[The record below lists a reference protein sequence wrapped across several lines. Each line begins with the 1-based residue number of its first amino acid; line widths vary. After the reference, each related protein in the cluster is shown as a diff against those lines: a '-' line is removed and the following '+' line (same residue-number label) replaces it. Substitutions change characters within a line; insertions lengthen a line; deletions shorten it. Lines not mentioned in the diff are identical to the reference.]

1 MPGSRLADYGIF
13 LKQFVEQFHTTGA
26 VMPSGKPLA
35 AALCRFVGSS
45 STPQRIL
52 EVGPGTGAV
61 TTTLVERMRDE
72 DHLCLIEINQTFV
85 THLKTAFK
93 ERPPLRAKAHRVDV
107 IHGRLEDLKD
117 DGRYDLI
124 VSGLPLNNF
133 SVEAVAQILDG
144 FGRLLKPGGVLSFF
158 EYIALRS
165 VRSRVGSKEDRERVR
180 AISGLLHRM
189 LDGGEIRRDW
199 VWPNVPP
206 AWVHHVKLHAG
217 DRPQVSA

>member
-35 AALCRFVGSS
+35 AALCRFVGS
-45 STPQRIL
+45 TAGPQRIL

-72 DHLCLIEINQTFV
+72 DRLCLIEINQTFV

-93 ERPPLRAKAHRVDV
+93 ERPPLRAKAHCVDV

-133 SVEAVAQILDG
+133 SVEAVGQILDG

-158 EYIALRS
+158 EYIA
-165 VRSRVGSKEDRERVR
+165 VRSMKSWVSSKEERARLR
-180 AISGLLHRM
+180 AIGGLLHRT
-189 LDGGEIRRDW
+189 LDGREIQRDW

-206 AWVHHVKLHAG
+206 AWVHHVKLRAADGG
-217 DRPQVSA
+217 DGR

>member
-1 MPGSRLADYGIF
+1 MPGSRFADYGIF
-13 LKQFVEQFHTTGA
+13 LKQFLEQFQTTGA

-35 AALCRFVGSS
+35 SALCRFVGSS
-45 STPQRIL
+45 PSPQRIL

-133 SVEAVAQILDG
+133 SVEAVEQILDG

-158 EYIALRS
+158 EYIA
-165 VRSRVGSKEDRERVR
+165 VRSMKSWVSSKEERERLRV
-180 AISGLLHRM
+180 IGGLLHRT
-189 LDGGEIRRDW
+189 LDGREIQRDW

-206 AWVHHVKLHAG
+206 AWVHHVRL
-217 DRPQVSA
+217 R

>member
-26 VMPSGKPLA
+26 VMPSGKLLA
-35 AALCRFVGSS
+35 AALCRYVGSS
-45 STPQRIL
+45 SGPQRIL

-107 IHGRLEDLKD
+107 IHGRLEDLTD
-117 DGRYDLI
+117 DGGYDLI

-189 LDGGEIRRDW
+189 LDGREIQRDW

-206 AWVHHVKLHAG
+206 AWVHHVKLHGAG
-217 DRPQVSA
+217 QP

>member
-1 MPGSRLADYGIF
+1 MPGSRFADYGIF
-13 LKQFVEQFHTTGA
+13 LKQFLEQFHTTGA

-45 STPQRIL
+45 PSPQRIL

-85 THLKTAFK
+85 THLKTAFA

-107 IHGRLEDLKD
+107 VHGRLEDLTD

-133 SVEAVAQILDG
+133 SVAAVEQILEG

-158 EYIALRS
+158 EYIA
-165 VRSRVGSKEDRERVR
+165 VRSMKSWVSSKDERAR
-180 AISGLLHRM
+180 LNAIAGLLHRT
-189 LDGGEIRRDW
+189 LDGREIQRDW

-206 AWVHHVKLHAG
+206 AWVHHVTLHG
-217 DRPQVSA
+217 DRRQD

>member
-1 MPGSRLADYGIF
+1 MPSRFADYGIF
-13 LKQFVEQFHTTGA
+13 LKQFVEQFQTTGA

-35 AALCRFVGSS
+35 AALCRFVGASPA
-45 STPQRIL
+45 PQRIL

-85 THLKTAFK
+85 AHLKTAFQ
-93 ERPPLRAKAHRVDV
+93 ERAPLRAKAHRVDV
-107 IHGRLEDLKD
+107 IHGRLEDLTD

-133 SVEAVAQILDG
+133 NVAAVEQILDG

-158 EYIALRS
+158 EYIA
-165 VRSRVGSKEDRERVR
+165 VRSMKSWVSSKDERERLR
-180 AISGLLHRM
+180 AIGGLLHRA
-189 LDGGEIRRDW
+189 LDGREIRRDW

-206 AWVHHVKLHAG
+206 AWVHHVRLHAAHVA
-217 DRPQVSA
+217 DSR

>member
-1 MPGSRLADYGIF
+1 MPGRFADYGIF

-35 AALCRFVGSS
+35 SALCRFVGAPPS
-45 STPQRIL
+45 PQRIL

-61 TTTLVERMRDE
+61 TTTLVERMRDD

-93 ERPPLRAKAHRVDV
+93 ERPPLRAKAHRVEV
-107 IHGRLEDLKD
+107 IHGRLEDLKH
-117 DGRYDLI
+117 DGGYDLI

-133 SVEAVAQILDG
+133 KVDAVEQILDG

-165 VRSRVGSKEDRERVR
+165 MRSRIGSKHERERLR
-180 AISGLLHRM
+180 AITGLLDRT
-189 LDGGEIRRDW
+189 LAGREIQRDW

-206 AWVHHVKLHAG
+206 AWVHHVRLHT
-217 DRPQVSA
+217 D

>member
-1 MPGSRLADYGIF
+1 MPGRLADYGIF

-26 VMPSGKPLA
+26 VMPSGKSLA
-35 AALCRFVGSS
+35 AALCRFVGPFPRLNS
-45 STPQRIL
+45 IL

-72 DHLCLIEINQTFV
+72 DRLCLIEINQTFV
-85 THLKTAFK
+85 THLKTAFQ
-93 ERPPLRAKAHRVDV
+93 ERPPLRAKAHCVDV

-133 SVEAVAQILDG
+133 SVAAVEQILDG
-144 FGRLLKPGGVLSFF
+144 FARLLKPGGMLSFF
-158 EYIALRS
+158 EYIAVRS
-165 VRSRVGSKEDRERVR
+165 VKSWVSSKDERERLR
-180 AISGLLHRM
+180 AIGGM
-189 LDGGEIRRDW
+189 LDRALDGREIQRDW

-206 AWVHHVKLHAG
+206 AWVHHVRFDQPLG
-217 DRPQVSA
+217 

>member
-1 MPGSRLADYGIF
+1 MPGRLADYGIF
-13 LKQFVEQFHTTGA
+13 LKQFFEQFQTTGA

-45 STPQRIL
+45 SAPQRIL

-133 SVEAVAQILDG
+133 SADAVEQILDG

-165 VRSRVGSKEDRERVR
+165 VRSWVGSKEDRERIR
-180 AISGLLHRM
+180 AISGLLHHT
-189 LDGGEIRRDW
+189 LDGREIQRDW

-206 AWVHHVKLHAG
+206 AWVHHVRLHAAPPPAHHP
-217 DRPQVSA
+217 R

>member
-26 VMPSGKPLA
+26 VMPSGKSLA

-45 STPQRIL
+45 PTPQRIL

-61 TTTLVERMRDE
+61 TTTLVEKLRDE
-72 DHLCLIEINQTFV
+72 DRLCLIEINQTFV
-85 THLKTAFK
+85 THLKTAFQ
-93 ERPPLRAKAHRVDV
+93 ERAPLRAKAHCVDV
-107 IHGRLEDLKD
+107 VHGRLEDLTD
-117 DGRYDLI
+117 DGGYDLI

-133 SVEAVAQILDG
+133 SVAAVEQILDG

-165 VRSRVGSKEDRERVR
+165 IRSRVGSKDDRERIR
-180 AISGLLHRM
+180 AISGLLHRT
-189 LDGGEIRRDW
+189 LDGREIQRDW

-206 AWVHHVKLHAG
+206 AWVHHVRLHAA
-217 DRPQVSA
+217 DPAESR

>member
-1 MPGSRLADYGIF
+1 MPGSRFADYGIF
-13 LKQFVEQFHTTGA
+13 LKQFLEQFHTTGA

-45 STPQRIL
+45 PSPQRIL

-85 THLKTAFK
+85 THLKTAFA

-107 IHGRLEDLKD
+107 VHGRLEDLTD

-133 SVEAVAQILDG
+133 SVAAVEQILDG

-165 VRSRVGSKEDRERVR
+165 IRSRVGSKEDRERLN
-180 AISGLLHRM
+180 AIAGLLHRT
-189 LDGGEIRRDW
+189 LDGREIQRDW

-206 AWVHHVKLHAG
+206 AWVHHVKLHGADSG
-217 DRPQVSA
+217 SRQD

>member
-1 MPGSRLADYGIF
+1 MPGSRFADYGIF

-35 AALCRFVGSS
+35 AALCRFVGASPA
-45 STPQRIL
+45 PQRIL

-61 TTTLVERMRDE
+61 TATLVDRMRD
-72 DHLCLIEINQTFV
+72 DDRLCLIEINQTFV
-85 THLKTAFK
+85 THLKTAFQ
-93 ERPPLRAKAHRVDV
+93 ERAPLRAKAHCVDV

-117 DGRYDLI
+117 DGGYDLI

-133 SVEAVAQILDG
+133 SVAAVEQILEG

-158 EYIALRS
+158 EYIAVRS
-165 VRSRVGSKEDRERVR
+165 VRSRIGTKGERERLR
-180 AISGLLHRM
+180 AISGLLHRAF
-189 LDGGEIRRDW
+189 DGREIHRDW

-206 AWVHHVKLHAG
+206 AWVHHVKLHG
-217 DRPQVSA
+217 DPR

>member
-26 VMPSGKPLA
+26 VMPSGRPLA
-35 AALCRFVGSS
+35 GALCRFVGSS
-45 STPQRIL
+45 PEPQRIL

-61 TTTLVERMRDE
+61 TATLVERMRDE

-93 ERPPLRAKAHRVDV
+93 ERAPLRAKAHRVDV
-107 IHGRLEDLKD
+107 IHGRLEDLTD

-133 SVEAVAQILDG
+133 SVTAVEQILDG

-158 EYIALRS
+158 EYIGVRS
-165 VRSRVGSKEDRERVR
+165 VKSWVSSKEERARLR
-180 AISGLLHRM
+180 AIGDMLHRT
-189 LDGGEIRRDW
+189 LDGREIRRDW

-206 AWVHHVKLHAG
+206 AWVHHVRL
-217 DRPQVSA
+217 R

>member
-1 MPGSRLADYGIF
+1 MPSRFADYGIF
-13 LKQFVEQFHTTGA
+13 LKQFVEQFQTTGA

-35 AALCRFVGSS
+35 AALCRFVGASPA
-45 STPQRIL
+45 PQRIL

-85 THLKTAFK
+85 AHLKTAFQ
-93 ERPPLRAKAHRVDV
+93 ERAPLRAKAHRVDV
-107 IHGRLEDLKD
+107 IHGRLEDLTD

-133 SVEAVAQILDG
+133 NVAAVEQILDG

-158 EYIALRS
+158 EYIA
-165 VRSRVGSKEDRERVR
+165 VRSMKSWVSSKDERERLR
-180 AISGLLHRM
+180 AIGGLLHRA
-189 LDGGEIRRDW
+189 LDGREIRRDW

-206 AWVHHVKLHAG
+206 AWVHHVRLHAA
-217 DRPQVSA
+217 DVADSR

>member
-26 VMPSGKPLA
+26 VMPSGKSLA
-35 AALCRFVGSS
+35 AALCRFVGASAA
-45 STPQRIL
+45 PQRIL

-85 THLKTAFK
+85 THLKTAFQ

-107 IHGRLEDLKD
+107 IHGRLEDLTD

-133 SVEAVAQILDG
+133 SVTAVEQILDG

-158 EYIALRS
+158 EYIAMRS
-165 VRSRVGSKEDRERVR
+165 MKSWVSSKDERERLR
-180 AISGLLHRM
+180 AIGGLLHRT
-189 LDGGEIRRDW
+189 LDGREIQRDW

-206 AWVHHVKLHAG
+206 AWVHHVRLHAADVG
-217 DRPQVSA
+217 DRR

>member
-1 MPGSRLADYGIF
+1 MPGRLADYGIF
-13 LKQFVEQFHTTGA
+13 LKQFFEQFQTTGA

-45 STPQRIL
+45 SSPQRIL

-133 SVEAVAQILDG
+133 SADAVEQILDG

-158 EYIALRS
+158 EYIAVRS
-165 VRSRVGSKEDRERVR
+165 VKSLVSSKQERDRLR
-180 AISGLLHRM
+180 AIGGLLHRT
-189 LDGGEIRRDW
+189 LDGREIQRDC

-206 AWVHHVKLHAG
+206 AWVHHVRLHAAPPPAHHP
-217 DRPQVSA
+217 R